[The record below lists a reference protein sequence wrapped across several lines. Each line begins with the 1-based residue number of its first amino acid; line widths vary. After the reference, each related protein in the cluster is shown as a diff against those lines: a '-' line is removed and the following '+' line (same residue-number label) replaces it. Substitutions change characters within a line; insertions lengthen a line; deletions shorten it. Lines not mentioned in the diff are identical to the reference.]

1 MSKQVKI
8 IVQNEEGKYL
18 LIKRA
23 DKEKI
28 EHCGN
33 WECPG
38 GKLEEGESFEEAAI
52 REAKE
57 EVNLDIE
64 IIKTVKKFDK
74 EGETIAIVFLGK
86 PSKTDVKISEEHS
99 EHGWFSHKE
108 LKSLEPI
115 TYKGF
120 FFELI
125 ELAKS
130 CS

>member
-8 IVQNEEGKYL
+8 IIQDEIGRYL

-52 REAKE
+52 RESKE

-64 IIKTVKKFDK
+64 IIKTVKKLDK
-74 EGETIAIVFLGK
+74 DGETIAIVFLGK
-86 PSKTDVKISEEHS
+86 PSTTEVTISEEHS
-99 EHGWFSHKE
+99 EHGWFSYEE

-115 TYKGF
+115 TYKDF

-125 ELAKS
+125 DLAK
-130 CS
+130 

>member
-8 IVQNEEGKYL
+8 IIQDNKGRYL

-23 DKEKI
+23 DKEEI
-28 EHCGN
+28 EHHGN

-38 GKLEEGESFEEAAI
+38 GKLEAGENFEDAAI

-57 EVNLDIE
+57 EVNLDIRLVK
-64 IIKTVKKFDK
+64 IVKKL
-74 EGETIAIVFLGK
+74 ENNGETMAIVFLGK
-86 PSKTDVKISEEHS
+86 PLSKKVKISDEHS
-99 EHGWFSHKE
+99 NYGWFSYEE
-108 LKSLEPI
+108 LKNLEPI
-115 TYKGF
+115 TYRDF

-130 CS
+130 SS